1 MSSAALT
8 MVLAAAVFHA
18 VWNMAAKTAR
28 ADTTIFVW
36 MYYSLGC
43 AITLPVGITYMLL
56 SDASYGW
63 ELPVACAVTA
73 VLHIGYAM
81 LLQTGYRKA
90 DLGVVYPV
98 ARGVG
103 PMLTMIIAVSILGER
118 PALLALIG
126 GVVVIG
132 GILIVTGKALFQGS
146 TAKSSGLTTGLIY
159 GSGTGAMI
167 AAYTLWDNFTVNT
180 LGIDPILYFGLGG
193 AFQSVLMLPW
203 VLQKREK
210 IAATWKMDW
219 RPVITIATL
228 SPLAYILVLY
238 ALTFTSV
245 ALVAPARESSIVIG
259 ALLAWWL
266 FKEKDPVRRIL
277 GAVVVMIGI
286 SLITLG

>member
-1 MSSAALT
+1 

-18 VWNMAAKTAR
+18 VWNMAAKTSR
-28 ADTTIFVW
+28 GDTTVFVW

-43 AITLPVGITYMLL
+43 AITLPVGISYMVI
-56 SDASYGW
+56 SETSYGW
-63 ELPVACAVTA
+63 ELPLACLVTA
-73 VLHIGYAM
+73 VLHISYAM

-103 PMLTMIIAVSILGER
+103 PVLTMIVAVSFLGER

-126 GVVVIG
+126 GAVIIS
-132 GILIVTGKALFQGS
+132 GILIVTGSSLFRR
-146 TAKSSGLTTGLIY
+146 SSGKNSGLRTGLIY
-159 GSGTGAMI
+159 GSGTGGMI

-193 AFQSVLMLPW
+193 AFQSALMLPW
-203 VLQKREK
+203 VLHKREK
-210 IAATWKMDW
+210 ISATWKSDW
-219 RPVITIATL
+219 RPAVIIALL

-238 ALTFTSV
+238 AMTFTSV

-266 FKEKDPVRRIL
+266 FKEKDPLRRIL
-277 GAVVVMIGI
+277 GAVVVVIGI
-286 SLITLG
+286 SFIALG